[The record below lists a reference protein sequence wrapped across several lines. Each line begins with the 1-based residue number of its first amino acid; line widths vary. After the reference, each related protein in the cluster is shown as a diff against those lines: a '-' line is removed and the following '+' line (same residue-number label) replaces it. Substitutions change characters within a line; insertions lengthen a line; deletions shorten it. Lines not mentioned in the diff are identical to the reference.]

1 MTAESVTATPPD
13 GAMPD
18 TAGLWESRL
27 RRVGDGL
34 AEMVFLV
41 PGMHCGGCIRKIE
54 RGLDALPA
62 VADARAN
69 LSTRRVTVRWRDR
82 ALGVD
87 GLLKAF
93 ADLGFDATPFDA
105 RLAEDTDAAES
116 RLLLRA
122 LAVAGFA
129 TANVML
135 LSVSVWAGLVS
146 DMEPA
151 TRHLFHWISALIALP
166 AAAYAG
172 RPFFRSAWAALRRGR
187 TNMDV
192 PISLAVI
199 LATGASLMQTIR
211 GEDHVYFDAALALL
225 FFLLI
230 GRVLDRMMRSRAGA
244 AARNLL
250 ALRGVAATVV
260 DADGHRRAVPAESL
274 TPGMR
279 VFVAPGMRV
288 PADGRVQAGRSDTD
302 QSLLSGESL
311 PVTVDPGDRVHAGT
325 LNLSGPLTVTVTAT
339 GADTLLADIAR
350 MMETAEQ
357 GRAGFVRL
365 ADRLSRLYAP
375 FVHSL
380 AALTFIGWM
389 LAGAG
394 WHAALMT
401 AIAVLIITCPCALG
415 LAVPVAQVV
424 ATGRLLQQGVMVKSG
439 DALERLAAVDTV
451 VFDKTGTLTAPAP
464 ALLDGDRI
472 APADLALAAALGA
485 ASHHPLARALAEMST
500 PGIRPALADLREDP
514 GNGVEGWLDGR
525 RLRLGRRGWAAGDV
539 DATPHDGPELWLAV
553 AGRDPV
559 RFRFAER
566 LRDGAIETVKVFQQ
580 AGLDVRLL
588 SGDRA
593 GAVAR
598 AAEAVGIDAFRAD
611 CRPAD
616 KIAELESLAREGR
629 RVLMVGDGLN
639 DAPALCA
646 AHVSLSPGS
655 AADIAQTAADIV
667 FQGDSLAAV
676 TATWRMAN
684 RSHRRVVE
692 NMALAVGYNLI
703 AVPLAAA
710 GLVTPLIA
718 AIAMSSSSL
727 LVTLNALRLRLGDK
741 EGGAEGDAGSTR

>member
-1 MTAESVTATPPD
+1 MTAGPATATATAPGQP
-13 GAMPD
+13 MPD
-18 TAGLWESRL
+18 TAGLWDSRL
-27 RRVGDGL
+27 RRVDDGL

-54 RGLDALPA
+54 RGLDELPA
-62 VADARAN
+62 VAEARAN

-82 ALGVD
+82 ALDVD
-87 GLLKAF
+87 GLLAVF
-93 ADLGFDATPFDA
+93 AGLGFDATPFDP
-105 RLAEDTDAAES
+105 RLAEDADAAES

-129 TANVML
+129 AANVML

-151 TRHLFHWISALIALP
+151 TRQLFHWISALIALP

-172 RPFFRSAWAALRRGR
+172 RPFFRSAWSALRKGR

-211 GEDHVYFDAALALL
+211 GEEHVYFDAALALL

-230 GRVLDRMMRSRAGA
+230 GRVLDRMMRARAGD

-250 ALRGVAATVV
+250 ALRGVAATVI
-260 DADGHRRAVPAESL
+260 DTDGRRRAVPAESL

-288 PADGRVQAGRSDTD
+288 PADGRVLEGRSDTD

-311 PVTVDPGDRVHAGT
+311 PVPVSAGDEVFAGA
-325 LNLSGPLTVTVTAT
+325 LNLNGPLTVTVTAT

-357 GRAGFVRL
+357 GRAGFVQL

-375 FVHSL
+375 LVHGL
-380 AALTFIGWM
+380 AALTFAGWM

-394 WHAALMT
+394 WHTALMT

-424 ATGRLLQQGVMVKSG
+424 ATGRLLRQGVLVKSG
-439 DALERLAAVDTV
+439 DALERLAAIDTV
-451 VFDKTGTLTAPAP
+451 VFDKTGTLTGPAP
-464 ALLDGDRI
+464 ALLDRDRI

-485 ASHHPLARALAEMST
+485 ASHHPLAKALAELVA
-500 PGIRPALADLREDP
+500 PADRPTLTEQREDP
-514 GNGVEGWLDGR
+514 GNGVEARRDGR
-525 RLRLGRRGWAAGDV
+525 RVRLGRRGWAGEDT
-539 DATPHDGPELWLAV
+539 DAQPHDGPELWLAV
-553 AGRDPV
+553 DGQAPV

-566 LRDGAIETVKVFQQ
+566 LRPGAAEAVAAFRK

-593 GAVAR
+593 GAVER
-598 AAEAVGIDAFRAD
+598 AAESAGIAESRAA

-616 KIAELESLAREGR
+616 KIAALEDLARQGR

-639 DAPALCA
+639 DAPALRA
-646 AHVSLSPGS
+646 AHVSISPGS

-667 FQGDSLAAV
+667 FQGDSLDAV
-676 TATWRMAN
+676 TAVWRMA
-684 RSHRRVVE
+684 RRTHRRVVE

-727 LVTLNALRLRLGDK
+727 LVTLNALRLRA
-741 EGGAEGDAGSTR
+741 GGAAEGEEAAR